1 VVKRREGGAI
11 GDIGADLASDSAL
24 VARIATLEAHGAF
37 ARAGLKIGDIIV
49 SVDGASVAKLAPM
62 GIDFAIGDRPLG
74 SHAAVGVTRAG
85 KEIVADV
92 ALTTPVQ
99 F

>member
-1 VVKRREGGAI
+1 MNGA
-11 GDIGADLASDSAL
+11 LSE
-24 VARIATLEAHGAF
+24 V
-37 ARAGLKIGDIIV
+37 
-49 SVDGASVAKLAPM
+49 VAKCLQHSS
-62 GIDFAIGDRPLG
+62 GVRQQYCYSIDFAIGDRPLG

-92 ALTTPVQ
+92 ALTTPEQ